1 MDTGII
7 LHSVLAAAA
16 FGGGIWRANKGDR
29 EGALFL
35 AGAQPSIAIA
45 LSLFDLGTTFGD
57 MQNALAGGGIFGALS
72 LKMFH
77 MTGGIGIG
85 LVQEGITQ
93 YRLPIKAEEERS
105 RESIKDAVVEGIA
118 SQMQEMNKQ
127 VRLVGQIIESVPNDI
142 DVIMRQSTDS
152 IKNESVKVADLVQSS
167 FIEHGKSV
175 GIISQ
180 SIQQNLTSYSN
191 TISSSAKQATETFH
205 KDAQG
210 IQQNLTSHSN
220 TASYSV
226 KQATESAAKQAIE
239 TFHKDAQSIKQDLTS
254 HSNAVSSS
262 VKQQSDSLHEYA
274 QNIQKYSHD
283 TQHNLTLHSNAVSSS
298 AKQVSESFHKDAQG
312 IQRELT
318 SYSNTISASAKQSSE
333 TLRKAADQ
341 IIDQVQA
348 EFEDNTKAI
357 NATAQSIRQDLTS
370 HSNTVSSS
378 AKQAAESVA
387 DTISDRIKQEMEQ
400 TVTEAA
406 RQGHDVILSI
416 GTQVAKTLQATTSQS
431 LQATANLA
439 KTSEEASR
447 RIADSVR
454 ISK

>member
-7 LHSVLAAAA
+7 VHGVLAAAA
-16 FGGGIWRANKGDR
+16 FGGGVWRANKGDR

-57 MQNALAGGGIFGALS
+57 MQSALAGGGIFEALS

-77 MTGGIGIG
+77 MTVGIGIG

-93 YRLPIKAEEERS
+93 YRLPIKEEEERS
-105 RESIKDAVVEGIA
+105 RESIKDAVAEGIA
-118 SQMQEMNKQ
+118 SQMQEINNQ
-127 VRLVGQIIESVPNDI
+127 VRRVGQIIESVPNDI
-142 DVIMRQSTDS
+142 EYIMKQSTDS
-152 IKNESVKVADLVQSS
+152 IKNESVKVSDLVQSS
-167 FIEHGKSV
+167 FIEHGKAVS
-175 GIISQ
+175 IISQ
-180 SIQQNLTSYSN
+180 GIQQNLTSYSN

-205 KDAQG
+205 GDAQS
-210 IQQNLTSHSN
+210 IKQDLTLHSN
-220 TASYSV
+220 TVSSSV
-226 KQATESAAKQAIE
+226 KQATESAASQTIAAFHNDSQTIQNDLTLHSNTISSSVRQSSEALHEYAQNIKKYSQDTQQNLTLHSNAISSSAKQVSE
-239 TFHKDAQSIKQDLTS
+239 SFYKDAQSIKQDLT
-254 HSNAVSSS
+254 
-262 VKQQSDSLHEYA
+262 L
-274 QNIQKYSHD
+274 
-283 TQHNLTLHSNAVSSS
+283 
-298 AKQVSESFHKDAQG
+298 
-312 IQRELT
+312 
-318 SYSNTISASAKQSSE
+318 
-333 TLRKAADQ
+333 
-341 IIDQVQA
+341 
-348 EFEDNTKAI
+348 
-357 NATAQSIRQDLTS
+357 

-378 AKQAAESVA
+378 VKQATESSA
-387 DTISDRIKQEMEQ
+387 DTISGRIKQEMEQ

-454 ISK
+454 ISN